1 MEKKICEL
9 LNDVEM
15 DFGKYEAE
23 ELPPLEKKRLKKR
36 LLWEVRQMD
45 KNRKT
50 NRVKKGWKVAGI
62 AAAACMAVSVV
73 AVGSNPVAARELFSQ
88 TFQKIISGTEGEKD
102 GDELK
107 EIYTKI
113 GEESVPAKAEGQKSV
128 LMAEDSGVTVRVSDI
143 YCDGYMLYY
152 TLEVKTDHPE
162 LTKKGVD
169 GISTFDGAKEYEAC
183 RIEIDGNDES
193 FPISFKKQ
201 SDGTFT
207 SVQSYNCYTS
217 ENPKEYQN
225 GDTIPVK
232 LDMKQFLGYDYD
244 KHDKSGEYVHTE
256 IVKGNWGLS
265 FEAVVDTSQNVERK
279 IDKES
284 NGVKIVKAVRTKAAL
299 NLELELPNFA
309 AEPFNDKYNDPDE
322 EFLGKDGKS
331 VRWLSNYIKMNKD
344 GSSVMYVTLLDDGG
358 EDYRLVV
365 TNKNVDGRKLADIK
379 FKVKR

>member
-1 MEKKICEL
+1 
-9 LNDVEM
+9 
-15 DFGKYEAE
+15 
-23 ELPPLEKKRLKKR
+23 
-36 LLWEVRQMD
+36 MD

-169 GISTFDGAKEYEAC
+169 GISTFDGAKDYEAC
-183 RIEIDGNDES
+183 QIEIDGNDES
-193 FPISFKKQ
+193 FPINFKKQ

-207 SVQSYNCYTS
+207 SVQSYNCYTV

-256 IVKGNWGLS
+256 IVEGNWGLS

-322 EFLGKDGKS
+322 AFLGKDGKS

>member
-1 MEKKICEL
+1 
-9 LNDVEM
+9 
-15 DFGKYEAE
+15 
-23 ELPPLEKKRLKKR
+23 
-36 LLWEVRQMD
+36 MD

-50 NRVKKGWKVAGI
+50 KRVKKGWKVAGI

-88 TFQKIISGTEGEKD
+88 TFQKIISGTEREKD

-169 GISTFDGAKEYEAC
+169 GISTFDGAKDYEAC
-183 RIEIDGNDES
+183 QIEIDGNDES
-193 FPISFKKQ
+193 FPINFKKQ

-207 SVQSYNCYTS
+207 SVQSYNCYTV

-256 IVKGNWGLS
+256 IVEGNWGLS

-322 EFLGKDGKS
+322 AFLGKDGKS

>member
-36 LLWEVRQMD
+36 VLWEVRQMD

-169 GISTFDGAKEYEAC
+169 GISTFDGAKDYEAC
-183 RIEIDGNDES
+183 QIEIDGNDES
-193 FPISFKKQ
+193 FPINFKKQ

-207 SVQSYNCYTS
+207 SVQSYNCYTV

-244 KHDKSGEYVHTE
+244 RHAIRGRT
-256 IVKGNWGLS
+256 
-265 FEAVVDTSQNVERK
+265 DT
-279 IDKES
+279 
-284 NGVKIVKAVRTKAAL
+284 L
-299 NLELELPNFA
+299 
-309 AEPFNDKYNDPDE
+309 
-322 EFLGKDGKS
+322 
-331 VRWLSNYIKMNKD
+331 
-344 GSSVMYVTLLDDGG
+344 
-358 EDYRLVV
+358 
-365 TNKNVDGRKLADIK
+365 
-379 FKVKR
+379 

>member
-15 DFGKYEAE
+15 DFGKYEAG

-36 LLWEVRQMD
+36 VLWEVRQMD

-50 NRVKKGWKVAGI
+50 NRAKKGWKVAGI

-128 LMAEDSGVTVRVSDI
+128 LMAEDSGVTLRVSDI

-169 GISTFDGAKEYEAC
+169 GISTFGGAKEYEAC
-183 RIEIDGNDES
+183 QIDIDGNDES
-193 FPISFKKQ
+193 FPINFKKQ

-225 GDTIPVK
+225 GDTIPVE
-232 LDMKQFLGYDYD
+232 LDMKQFFGYDYD
-244 KHDKSGEYVHTE
+244 KHDKNGEYVHTDKVE
-256 IVKGNWGLS
+256 GNWGLS